1 MTLRDEKVPGEWSR
15 IAFGETEHA
24 MLETLE
30 RTFQQ
35 MVELASRLRSRGCT
49 DVVIT
54 GEGCSY
60 TAAQM
65 CQMAFSQ
72 WSGLPC
78 RVSLAS
84 ELPFLA
90 RTMSHKTCVVV
101 LSRTGE
107 RRFVLEAM
115 AALRE
120 TCGSLVAITGNPNG
134 RIRHQADEIIVT
146 LEGPEPAFLKSKST
160 LCGITALLGLAT
172 ALGSGAAAGDLA
184 APYAALQDL
193 AHAVGQQFSTAA
205 RSVSSLPGA
214 AAIQHWAVVGGGPSF
229 GAAADGALKLHEIS
243 TVHASAYRPS
253 ALFHGALGQL
263 GPSWGAI
270 VLATPWTVTWT
281 DTLTEQLLAR
291 GVGPVIYLSTTSASS
306 APAGCLHL
314 FIALPTAADGRE
326 QNETAEMLSPS
337 LFLPW
342 LYVLTLETALVR
354 GIDPDKPPNMDYM
367 LELILPPGQQEPDL
381 VANM

>member
-120 TCGSLVAITGNPNG
+120 NLRVIGGNNRQSEWEDPPPG
-134 RIRHQADEIIVT
+134 RRDHRY
-146 LEGPEPAFLKSKST
+146 PRR
-160 LCGITALLGLAT
+160 
-172 ALGSGAAAGDLA
+172 SGAGVSQIQEHSLRNNS
-184 APYAALQDL
+184 P
-193 AHAVGQQFSTAA
+193 VGLGHRPRQ
-205 RSVSSLPGA
+205 RSGS
-214 AAIQHWAVVGGGPSF
+214 
-229 GAAADGALKLHEIS
+229 
-243 TVHASAYRPS
+243 R
-253 ALFHGALGQL
+253 
-263 GPSWGAI
+263 
-270 VLATPWTVTWT
+270 
-281 DTLTEQLLAR
+281 
-291 GVGPVIYLSTTSASS
+291 
-306 APAGCLHL
+306 
-314 FIALPTAADGRE
+314 
-326 QNETAEMLSPS
+326 
-337 LFLPW
+337 
-342 LYVLTLETALVR
+342 
-354 GIDPDKPPNMDYM
+354 
-367 LELILPPGQQEPDL
+367 
-381 VANM
+381 